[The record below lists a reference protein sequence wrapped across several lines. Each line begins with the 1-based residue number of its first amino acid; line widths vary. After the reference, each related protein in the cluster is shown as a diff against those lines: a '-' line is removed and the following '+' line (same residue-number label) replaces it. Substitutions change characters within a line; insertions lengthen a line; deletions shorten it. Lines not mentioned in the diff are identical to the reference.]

1 MSENISWA
9 NLLTTL
15 LIRKDLTIS
24 EAEWAMNQI
33 VTGNATNAQIAGFL
47 IALRAKGEAVHEVV
61 GFRDAVLANALDL
74 PVPAMAL
81 DIVGTGGDRHN
92 TVNISSTAAIVAAAA
107 GVPVVKHGNRAA
119 SSASGSSDVLAEL
132 GINLN
137 LNNIQVAQV
146 LEQTGI
152 TFAYAAAFHPGF
164 RHAAETRR
172 ELGVPTIFNV
182 LGPLCNPARPEASA
196 VGVAQLDR
204 VPLITGVFRTR
215 DATALVFRGDDGLD
229 ELTTTG
235 HSHIW
240 EVSRGQIVEHDLD
253 PSDLGIARANLED
266 FRGGEPSFNAQIL
279 RDTLAGK
286 SGPVR
291 DIVLLNAAAG
301 LVAYALAQDSS
312 QVLRPIAERLSEKLV
327 VASEAIDSGMA
338 QFQLEKW
345 VSATQR
351 QS

>member
-1 MSENISWA
+1 MVENISWA
-9 NLLTTL
+9 NLLSTL
-15 LIRKDLTIS
+15 LNGTDLTIS
-24 EAEWAMNQI
+24 ESELAMNQI
-33 VTGNATNAQIAGFL
+33 VTGNASNAQIAGFL
-47 IALRAKGEAVHEVV
+47 IALRSKGEAVHEVV
-61 GFRDAVLANALDL
+61 GFRDAVLANALEL
-74 PVPAMAL
+74 PVPTMAL

-92 TVNISSTAAIVAAAA
+92 TVNISSAAAIIASAS

-119 SSASGSSDVLAEL
+119 SSASGSSDVLSEL

-137 LNNIQVAQV
+137 LTNTQVAEV
-146 LEQTGI
+146 LEEVGI
-152 TFAYAAAFHPGF
+152 TFAFATAFHPGF

-204 VPLITGVFRTR
+204 VHLITGVFRTR

-253 PSDLGIARANLED
+253 PADLGIARASLDD
-266 FRGGEPSFNAQIL
+266 FRGGEPSHNAQVL
-279 RDTLAGK
+279 KDTLNGK
-286 SGPVR
+286 TGAVR

-301 LVAYALAQDSS
+301 LVSFELAQDST
-312 QVLRPIAERLSEKLV
+312 QVLRPITERLSEKLIT
-327 VASEAIDSGMA
+327 VAEAIDSGRA
-338 QFQLEKW
+338 SLQLEKW
-345 VSATQR
+345 ITATQR
-351 QS
+351 